1 MQLKDFLTLK
11 DDAACQSI
19 HHVYYDDS
27 QNDIKSLKK
36 YLKNRQEVS
45 TLFYK
50 KQIEGNFDDLKT
62 NERAII
68 LTAGVD
74 SESKEFSKVEFIIA
88 RQNGASMEAEM
99 KVSILVSDGEPE
111 GNEYRVKTQDELVD
125 CLRKELKKY
134 TGSRVYG
141 YHIFPVVWRL
151 FHEHVFEQKSEEK
164 KLPFVLVE
172 LATSLDEADLS
183 KASQNVE
190 ECFELFKKIKGKK
203 EPYSSHVFILPFYI
217 NHGEYF
223 CEGNIDEEE
232 WDRRPLSNGEA
243 VEKQSYFK
251 TNYFL
256 DPENK
261 EKSREMIQYAFERYF
276 NAEVL
281 EVLKEYTKTYV
292 KKKTENQYY
301 WIKRY
306 LNDEGTEFEIYKL
319 KINYINLRLISTG
332 GKLEKPDIGFLIISA
347 DNYDYFDTKTI
358 NRINQFGRRVYAPF
372 FSINHTSEE
381 HAYDIYISAAPLKEE
396 KRNQPAKFNFS
407 IMTAIDRLLRSFFCF
422 NDEDKI
428 LENIDKD
435 KNELSLQRI
444 LDDRMFVVSNYRFTD
459 SDFNHLSDGFKG
471 DEFKDYHSNSYL
483 TKKQIYDFQKELYK
497 YIYIDN
503 GYPSSQSPISVRG
516 QLNRSVYDRWMD
528 SGTLYAVSQH
538 SMLMLTTP
546 KPPTYLFTYFYTEYL
561 EMLLLVLTQR
571 VGILSFSMEAGKLAK
586 VARDKNDK
594 IGNDTLSL
602 QERYVVFKNQF
613 LLPELSSQEQTI
625 EMYDLLQQNLYIHR
639 QKEMLDDQIQSLY
652 EINQTKSNNIREKE
666 NAKFNFILFFFTV
679 WTFIA
684 SYNDFR
690 TSYQG
695 DGEKVGPITWED
707 WISRPQPDLWTF
719 YRLLLA
725 IIIILILCKM
735 LKKFPGFLKNAI
747 QKIKKWYKRFPCYCY
762 RCLKRLLT
770 YFENRIC
777 KKEEGSEQ
785 NYMDIMEINKAISE
799 LGDNKGQ
806 VFDGFHTFDELYYHR
821 MVLFAVIC
829 RTYRDKAWKS
839 RQHED
844 GSMYEGFF
852 IVGLSTPEGDFAYH
866 YKLDDWDLFE
876 VEELDHAPAWDG
888 HVPEDVTRL
897 LSLVSDAD
905 D

>member
-1 MQLKDFLTLK
+1 MQLKDFLELVKKNTHH
-11 DDAACQSI
+11 SI
-19 HHVYYDDS
+19 RHVYYDDS
-27 QNDIKSLKK
+27 QNDIDDLKK
-36 YLKNRQEVS
+36 YLQNRQEVS

-74 SESKEFSKVEFIIA
+74 PESKKFSKVEFIIA
-88 RQNGASMEAEM
+88 RQNGASMEAEK

-111 GNEYRVKTQDELVD
+111 GNKNRVKAQDDLVE
-125 CLRKELKKY
+125 CLRGELKKY

-141 YHIFPVVWRL
+141 YHIFPDVWRL

-172 LATSLDEADLS
+172 LATELDEADVP
-183 KASQNVE
+183 KDSQSVE
-190 ECFELFKKIKGKK
+190 DFFELFKKIKRKK

-223 CEGNIDEEE
+223 CEGNIDEKE
-232 WDRRPLSNGEA
+232 WDTRPLSNEEA
-243 VEKQSYFK
+243 VEQQSYFK
-251 TNYFL
+251 TNYLL
-256 DPENK
+256 DPEDNG
-261 EKSREMIQYAFERYF
+261 KSREMIQYAFERYF

-292 KKKTENQYY
+292 KKKTEKQYY

-306 LNDEGTEFEIYKL
+306 LNDEGTEFEIYQL

-372 FSINHTSEE
+372 FSTNHTSEE

-396 KRNQPAKFNFS
+396 EWEQPNPDKAKFNFT

-422 NDEDKI
+422 KDEDKI

-444 LDDRMFVVSNYRFTD
+444 LDDRMFVVSNYRFAD
-459 SDFNHLSDGFKG
+459 SDFNRLSDGFKG
-471 DEFKDYHSNSYL
+471 DEFKDYHSNSNL

-503 GYPSSQSPISVRG
+503 GYPSSQSPISVRE
-516 QLNRSVYDRWMD
+516 QLNHSVYDRWMD

-594 IGNDTLSL
+594 IGGDTLSL

-652 EINQTKSNNIREKE
+652 EINQTKSNNLRERE

-707 WISRPQPDLWTF
+707 WISRPQADLWTF

-747 QKIKKWYKRFPCYCY
+747 QKARKWYKEFLYFCY
-762 RCLKRLLT
+762 RHLKRLLS

-777 KKEEGSEQ
+777 
-785 NYMDIMEINKAISE
+785 
-799 LGDNKGQ
+799 
-806 VFDGFHTFDELYYHR
+806 
-821 MVLFAVIC
+821 
-829 RTYRDKAWKS
+829 DKRGRK
-839 RQHED
+839 
-844 GSMYEGFF
+844 
-852 IVGLSTPEGDFAYH
+852 
-866 YKLDDWDLFE
+866 
-876 VEELDHAPAWDG
+876 
-888 HVPEDVTRL
+888 
-897 LSLVSDAD
+897 
-905 D
+905 

>member
-1 MQLKDFLTLK
+1 MRIVDFVKNNFSCDSEEIIYFDARSQLDR
-11 DDAACQSI
+11 
-19 HHVYYDDS
+19 
-27 QNDIKSLKK
+27 K
-36 YLKNRQEVS
+36 YLKVYQEG
-45 TLFYK
+45 LQK
-50 KQIEGNFDDLKT
+50 DPQLDKQTILLEKGLGDLEFDNDPLGKCHFFIAGQLDPATNELQSISILGVNATYDGLGKVASLNHYSIDEEGQEQETIDRIIREGQIPTKNLKLRHNLKQTELKNSVVDDLKK
-62 NERAII
+62 
-68 LTAGVD
+68 L
-74 SESKEFSKVEFIIA
+74 
-88 RQNGASMEAEM
+88 
-99 KVSILVSDGEPE
+99 
-111 GNEYRVKTQDELVD
+111 
-125 CLRKELKKY
+125 LKKG
-134 TGSRVYG
+134 TKIYG
-141 YHIFPVVWRL
+141 YHLVPNL
-151 FHEHVFEQKSEEK
+151 FNFWEDVKTTIKNQKNDDNFS
-164 KLPFVLVE
+164 FDIIE
-172 LATSLDEADLS
+172 LAPEIEVDKSAKLSNSLDTVIHLYQKYEEFVSAQS
-183 KASQNVE
+183 KQR
-190 ECFELFKKIKGKK
+190 
-203 EPYSSHVFILPFYI
+203 PYSSHVFILPFYI

-232 WDRRPLSNGEA
+232 WDRRPLSNEEA
-243 VEKQSYFK
+243 VEQQSYFK
-251 TNYFL
+251 TNYLL
-256 DPENK
+256 DPK
-261 EKSREMIQYAFERYF
+261 DSRKFQKMIQYAFERYF

-301 WIKRY
+301 QIKRY
-306 LNDEGTEFEIYKL
+306 LNGEGTEVEIYQL

-347 DNYDYFDTKTI
+347 DNNDYFDNKTI

-372 FSINHTSEE
+372 FSTCHTFEE
-381 HAYDIYISAAPLKEE
+381 HAYDICISDNPLEIG
-396 KRNQPAKFNFS
+396 KRSEPTSGKKSTDFT

-422 NDEDKI
+422 KDEDKI

-444 LDDRMFVVSNYRFTD
+444 LDDRMFVVSNYRFAD
-459 SDFNHLSDGFKG
+459 SDFNCLSDGFKG

-503 GYPSSQSPISVRG
+503 GYPSSQSPISVRE
-516 QLNRSVYDRWMD
+516 QLNHSVYDRWMD

-546 KPPTYLFTYFYTEYL
+546 EPPTYLFTYFYTEYL

-594 IGNDTLSL
+594 IGGDTLSL

-652 EINQTKSNNIREKE
+652 EINQTKSNNIRERE
-666 NAKFNFILFFFTV
+666 NAKFNLILFFFTV

-747 QKIKKWYKRFPCYCY
+747 QKARKWYKEFLYFCY

-777 KKEEGSEQ
+777 
-785 NYMDIMEINKAISE
+785 
-799 LGDNKGQ
+799 
-806 VFDGFHTFDELYYHR
+806 
-821 MVLFAVIC
+821 
-829 RTYRDKAWKS
+829 DKRGRK
-839 RQHED
+839 
-844 GSMYEGFF
+844 
-852 IVGLSTPEGDFAYH
+852 
-866 YKLDDWDLFE
+866 
-876 VEELDHAPAWDG
+876 
-888 HVPEDVTRL
+888 
-897 LSLVSDAD
+897 
-905 D
+905 

>member
-1 MQLKDFLTLK
+1 MQLKDFLELVKKNTHH
-11 DDAACQSI
+11 SI
-19 HHVYYDDS
+19 RHIYYDDS
-27 QNDIKSLKK
+27 QEDIKSLKE
-36 YLKNRQEVS
+36 YLKNGQEVS

-50 KQIEGNFDDLKT
+50 NQIEGNFDDLKT

-74 SESKEFSKVEFIIA
+74 PESKEFSKVDFIIVK
-88 RQNGASMEAEM
+88 QNGASMEAEK

-111 GNEYRVKTQDELVD
+111 GNKNRVKAQDDLVE
-125 CLRKELKKY
+125 CLRGELKKY

-141 YHIFPVVWRL
+141 YHIFPDVWRL

-172 LATSLDEADLS
+172 LATELDEADVP
-183 KASQNVE
+183 KDSQSVE
-190 ECFELFKKIKGKK
+190 DFFELFKKIKRKK

-223 CEGNIDEEE
+223 CEGNIDEKE
-232 WDRRPLSNGEA
+232 WDTRPLSNEEA
-243 VEKQSYFK
+243 VEQQSYFK
-251 TNYFL
+251 TNYLL
-256 DPENK
+256 DPEDNG
-261 EKSREMIQYAFERYF
+261 KSREMIQYAFERYF

-292 KKKTENQYY
+292 KKKTEKQYY

-306 LNDEGTEFEIYKL
+306 LNDEGTEFEIYQL

-372 FSINHTSEE
+372 FSTNHTSEE

-396 KRNQPAKFNFS
+396 EWEQPNPDKAKFNFT

-422 NDEDKI
+422 NNEDKI

-444 LDDRMFVVSNYRFTD
+444 LDDRMFVVSNYRFAD
-459 SDFNHLSDGFKG
+459 SDFNRLSDGFKG
-471 DEFKDYHSNSYL
+471 DEFKDYHSNSNL

-503 GYPSSQSPISVRG
+503 GYPSSQSPISVRE
-516 QLNRSVYDRWMD
+516 QLNHSVYDRWMD

-594 IGNDTLSL
+594 IGGDTLSL

-652 EINQTKSNNIREKE
+652 EINQTKSNNLRERE

-707 WISRPQPDLWTF
+707 WISRPQADLWTF

-747 QKIKKWYKRFPCYCY
+747 QKARKWYKEFLYFCY
-762 RCLKRLLT
+762 RHLKRLLS

-777 KKEEGSEQ
+777 
-785 NYMDIMEINKAISE
+785 
-799 LGDNKGQ
+799 
-806 VFDGFHTFDELYYHR
+806 
-821 MVLFAVIC
+821 
-829 RTYRDKAWKS
+829 DKRGRK
-839 RQHED
+839 
-844 GSMYEGFF
+844 
-852 IVGLSTPEGDFAYH
+852 
-866 YKLDDWDLFE
+866 
-876 VEELDHAPAWDG
+876 
-888 HVPEDVTRL
+888 
-897 LSLVSDAD
+897 
-905 D
+905 

>member
-1 MQLKDFLTLK
+1 MQLKDFLELVKKNTHH
-11 DDAACQSI
+11 SI
-19 HHVYYDDS
+19 RHIYYDDS
-27 QNDIKSLKK
+27 QEDIKSLKE
-36 YLKNRQEVS
+36 YLKNGQEVS

-50 KQIEGNFDDLKT
+50 NQIEGNFDDLKT

-74 SESKEFSKVEFIIA
+74 SESKEFSKVDFIIVK
-88 RQNGASMEAEM
+88 QNGASMEAE
-99 KVSILVSDGEPE
+99 KQVSILVSDGNSK
-111 GNEYRVKTQDELVD
+111 GNEYRVKTQDELVG
-125 CLRKELKKY
+125 CLKREIKKY
-134 TGSRVYG
+134 SGSRVYG
-141 YHIFPVVWRL
+141 YHIFPDVWRL
-151 FHEHVFEQKSEEK
+151 FHEHVFEQPSEEK

-172 LATSLDEADLS
+172 LATALDEADVPED
-183 KASQNVE
+183 SQSVE
-190 ECFELFKKIKGKK
+190 EFFELFKKIKGKK

-232 WDRRPLSNGEA
+232 WDRRPLSNEEA
-243 VEKQSYFK
+243 VEQQSYFK
-251 TNYFL
+251 TNYLL
-256 DPENK
+256 DPK
-261 EKSREMIQYAFERYF
+261 DSRKSQKMIQYAFERYF

-301 WIKRY
+301 QIKRY
-306 LNDEGTEFEIYKL
+306 LNGEGTEVEIYQL

-347 DNYDYFDTKTI
+347 DNNDYFDNKTI

-372 FSINHTSEE
+372 FSTCHTFEE
-381 HAYDIYISAAPLKEE
+381 HAYDICISDNPLEIE
-396 KRNQPAKFNFS
+396 KRSEPTPGKKSTDFT

-422 NDEDKI
+422 KDEDKI

-444 LDDRMFVVSNYRFTD
+444 LDDRMFVVSNYRFAD
-459 SDFNHLSDGFKG
+459 SDFNRLSDGFKG

-503 GYPSSQSPISVRG
+503 GYPSSQSPISVRE

-546 KPPTYLFTYFYTEYL
+546 EPPTYLFTYFYTEYL

-594 IGNDTLSL
+594 IGGDTLSL

-652 EINQTKSNNIREKE
+652 EINQTKSNNIRERE
-666 NAKFNFILFFFTV
+666 NAKFNLILFFFTV

-747 QKIKKWYKRFPCYCY
+747 QKARKWYKEFLYFCY

-777 KKEEGSEQ
+777 
-785 NYMDIMEINKAISE
+785 
-799 LGDNKGQ
+799 
-806 VFDGFHTFDELYYHR
+806 
-821 MVLFAVIC
+821 
-829 RTYRDKAWKS
+829 DKRGRK
-839 RQHED
+839 
-844 GSMYEGFF
+844 
-852 IVGLSTPEGDFAYH
+852 
-866 YKLDDWDLFE
+866 
-876 VEELDHAPAWDG
+876 
-888 HVPEDVTRL
+888 
-897 LSLVSDAD
+897 
-905 D
+905 